1 MGANDLEDSKRII
14 QNEMQRKLGKGI
26 QEKKKNI
33 KNAGGAGDMVSWKE
47 APCLV
52 HAPMLTHWNIH
63 THT

>member
-14 QNEMQRKLGKGI
+14 QNETQRKLGKGI
-26 QEKKKNI
+26 QEKKNI

-47 APCLV
+47 APRLV
-52 HAPMLTHWNIH
+52 HAPMLMHWNIH